1 MVACKVL
8 FHLLG
13 TAEVHSSMALFTNVA
28 SDAMERLNGI
38 CLMCLM
44 YTVYTL
50 ECVSLASMG

>member
-1 MVACKVL
+1 MVAYKVL
-8 FHLLG
+8 FYLLG

-28 SDAMERLNGI
+28 MEWLNGI

-50 ECVSLASMG
+50 ECVSFASMD